1 MFPRHLNVKDEVRS
15 ALAEGKPVLALESTI
30 IAHGMPYP
38 ENVETALR
46 VEQIVRD
53 GGAIPATIAVMNG
66 QIHIGLTNDE
76 LVHLAKAENAMKLSR
91 RDLPFA
97 LAQNK
102 LGATTVASTMI
113 AAAMAGIEVFATG
126 GIGGVHRGAEK
137 TWDVSADLIE
147 LSNTNVTVICAGA
160 KAILDLPKTME
171 YLETFGVPV
180 IGFGTKEL
188 PAFYSKKSGIPLE
201 MSVSSPR
208 ELAHLIET
216 KRALGLSGGILV
228 VNPIPE
234 AYNMDFDQMEKV
246 IEKALEAARNK
257 GIQGKAVTP
266 FLLKSIKEFTSGQ
279 SLASNIELVLNNAQ
293 LGAAV
298 AVALCVQSDRV

>member
-1 MFPRHLNVKDEVRS
+1 
-15 ALAEGKPVLALESTI
+15 
-30 IAHGMPYP
+30 
-38 ENVETALR
+38 
-46 VEQIVRD
+46 VRD
-53 GGAIPATIAVMNG
+53 GGVIPATIAVMNG

-76 LVHLAKAENAMKLSR
+76 LAHLAKAENVMKLSR

-113 AAAMAGIEVFATG
+113 ASAMAGIEVFATG

-188 PAFYSKKSGIPLE
+188 PAFYSRNSGIPLE
-201 MSVSSPR
+201 MSVASPE

-216 KRALGLSGGILV
+216 KRALGLNGGILV

-234 AYNMDFDQMEKV
+234 AYNMDFGQMEKV
-246 IEKALEAARNK
+246 IEKALDAASKK
-257 GIQGKAVTP
+257 GIHGKAVTP
-266 FLLKSIKEFTSGQ
+266 FLLKTIKDFTSGQ
-279 SLASNIELVLNNAQ
+279 SLASNIELMLNNAQ

-298 AVALCVQSDRV
+298 AVALCVESGRD